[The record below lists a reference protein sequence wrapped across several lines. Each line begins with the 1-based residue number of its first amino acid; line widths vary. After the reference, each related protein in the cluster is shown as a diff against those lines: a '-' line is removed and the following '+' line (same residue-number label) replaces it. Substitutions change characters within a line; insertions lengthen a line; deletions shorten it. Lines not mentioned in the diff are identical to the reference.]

1 MKKETM
7 LTRNNLHKY
16 QNDGVRFIINHPGA
30 ALFLE
35 MGLGKSVTTLT
46 AISDL
51 IDDMD
56 IERVLVVAPKKVAE
70 STWAQEVAKWEHLK
84 HLSVS
89 VVLGTAKQRLN
100 ALAKGADIY
109 ITSRDNVVWL
119 LDNTDFTFDMLVLDE
134 LTSFKSSKAK
144 RFKALRKIRPTLKRC
159 VGLTGTPTPN
169 GLLDL
174 WAQMYLIDM
183 GASLGRVKTKYVNA
197 FFDTF
202 MFPSGGCKYTLKKGA
217 EKDIY
222 KMIEKSTLT
231 MKAEDYLELPP
242 LIERT
247 VCVPLSNATRSAYES
262 FERDNV
268 LQYIEETKDQPQN
281 LVASS
286 AAALCNKLC
295 QFANGAVYNEEHQP
309 IEMHQEKLDMLVE
322 LIESAQ
328 ASGESVLVFYQ
339 FQHDCTR
346 IKARPEL
353 KGLRVRKYE
362 GDNDLTDWNSGKID
376 VLLTHA
382 ASTAYG
388 LNLQKGGHIVIWYGT
403 GWNAELYLQGNA
415 RLYRQG
421 QTMPTTVYR
430 LVADMTMDFRA
441 LQAIDNKVSGQNAML
456 SALTLVT
463 KKYINN

>member
-1 MKKETM
+1 M
-7 LTRNNLHKY
+7 LTRQNLHKY
-16 QNDGVRFIINHPGA
+16 QEDGVRFIIEHPGA

-51 IDDMD
+51 IDDLE
-56 IERVLVVAPKKVAE
+56 IEHVLVVAPKKVAE

-89 VVLGTAKQRLN
+89 VVLGRLKQRQN
-100 ALAKGADIY
+100 ALKKEADIY
-109 ITSRDNVVWL
+109 VTSRDNIVWL
-119 LDNTDFTFDMLVLDE
+119 LENTDFTFDMLVLDE
-134 LTSFKSSKAK
+134 LTSFKSSKAQ
-144 RFKALRKIRPTLKRC
+144 RFKALRKVRPTITRC

-174 WAQMYLIDM
+174 WAQMYLVD
-183 GASLGRVKTKYVNA
+183 LGESIGRKKSYYVNS
-197 FFDTF
+197 FFNVF
-202 MFPSGGCKYTLKKGA
+202 RFPSGGCKYTLKKDS

-222 KMIEKSTLT
+222 KMLEKSTLT

-242 LIERT
+242 LVERT
-247 VCVPLSNATRSAYES
+247 VCVPLSSATRAAYEA

-268 LQYIEETKDQPQN
+268 LQYMEETKDQPQN
-281 LVASS
+281 IVASS

-309 IEMHQEKLDMLVE
+309 IEMHSEKLDMLVE
-322 LIESAQ
+322 LIESAR
-328 ASGESVLVFYQ
+328 ASGDSVLVFYQ

-353 KGLRVRKYE
+353 KGLSVRKYE
-362 GDNDLTDWNSGKID
+362 GDADLVDWNDGKID

-421 QTMPTTVYR
+421 QTLPTTVFR

-441 LQAIDNKVSGQNAML
+441 LQAIDNKVSGQSAML

-463 KKYINN
+463 QKYINN